1 MAQYRGLDPAVGK
14 IKTGTVVVTAFYAA
28 LPSFPPVAMLDL
40 RRGKLHGSRIAM
52 QGQAIDDRS
61 ARIAETEQLRDLV
74 ECLAGSIVSRVPDI
88 LVRPAFVFLLGEIEM
103 RVSSRDHQSQHW
115 KHQFVVSPSG
125 APRGEPRECGPPGDL
140 LRLAAYRER
149 RPTPWRS

>member
-1 MAQYRGLDPAVGK
+1 
-14 IKTGTVVVTAFYAA
+14 
-28 LPSFPPVAMLDL
+28 
-40 RRGKLHGSRIAM
+40 M

-115 KHQFVVSPSG
+115 KHQFVVS
-125 APRGEPRECGPPGDL
+125 L
-140 LRLAAYRER
+140 LALLEENRVNVAFQVIYCD
-149 RPTPWRS
+149 